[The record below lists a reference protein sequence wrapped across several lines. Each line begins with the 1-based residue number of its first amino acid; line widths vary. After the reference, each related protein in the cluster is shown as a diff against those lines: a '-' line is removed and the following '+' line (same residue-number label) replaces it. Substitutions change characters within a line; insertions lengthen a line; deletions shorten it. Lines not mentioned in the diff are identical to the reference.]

1 MIFVDV
7 SIRMIIKISNLYYQ
21 MNTRFNILFKLACAS
36 MFAGVSMG
44 ARFGHE
50 GQLDEDGVKLF
61 HKAQLYNTTNGM
73 IYHMQLW
80 GSLGVL

>member
-1 MIFVDV
+1 
-7 SIRMIIKISNLYYQ
+7 

-61 HKAQLYNTTNGM
+61 NKAQLYNTTNGT
-73 IYHMQLW
+73 I
-80 GSLGVL
+80 